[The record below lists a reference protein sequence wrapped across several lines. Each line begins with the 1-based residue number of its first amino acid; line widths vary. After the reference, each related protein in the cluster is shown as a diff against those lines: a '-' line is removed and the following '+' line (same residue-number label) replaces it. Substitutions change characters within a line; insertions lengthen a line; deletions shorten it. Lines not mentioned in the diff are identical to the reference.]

1 MSIEIL
7 EIQGTKASSL
17 LPLNFSFEFEAY
29 LATKSRVTRVGLI
42 VSRNYR
48 MVMYRDFQNIEE
60 YIVSNLQ
67 YWVSWYSQ
75 GQWFILSFSA
85 ENSPKIPKTC
95 WNFWKFA
102 ENFSKRR
109 SFLRPKYRIVLRKK
123 PYIVSILYRV

>member
-29 LATKSRVTRVGLI
+29 LATKSRFTRVGLI

-60 YIVSNLQ
+60 YMSH
-67 YWVSWYSQ
+67 SQ
-75 GQWFILSFSA
+75 MLG
-85 ENSPKIPKTC
+85 
-95 WNFWKFA
+95 KFEYGLPA
-102 ENFSKRR
+102 KF
-109 SFLRPKYRIVLRKK
+109 
-123 PYIVSILYRV
+123 